1 VVGARTMTRVP
12 RDTKQRWEAFAQA
25 EGLKSTRQRD
35 LIVDE
40 FLRCRGHVSIEE
52 LLRRVRRR
60 HPRVGYVTVYRTLKL
75 LAAADLAVPRQ
86 FGDGQTRF
94 EVADQV
100 TRRHHDHLICTDCGL
115 IIEFNQAEIERLQ
128 DEVARRLGF
137 DVESHKLELY
147 ARCPRAAKRCDQ
159 TCPHLGARREGHIV
173 PGVRTPAPAR
183 LATRRPGRPPSRG
196 RGVAGR

>member
-1 VVGARTMTRVP
+1 MARVTL
-12 RDTKQRWEAFAQA
+12 DIKQRWQAFAQA

-40 FLRCRGHVSIEE
+40 FLSCRGHVSLEE
-52 LLRRVRRR
+52 LLARVRRR
-60 HPRVGYVTVYRTLKL
+60 HPRVGYVTVYRTLRL

-115 IIEFNQAEIERLQ
+115 IIEFSNPEIERLQ
-128 DEVARRLGF
+128 DEVARKLGF

-159 TCPHLGARREGHIV
+159 TCPHLGVRRQGHIV
-173 PGVRTPAPAR
+173 PGVRSPAG
-183 LATRRPGRPPSRG
+183 TRRMARRRG
-196 RGVAGR
+196 GAGD